1 MKKLLA
7 IVAIAVFAISFTSCK
22 SKVKDED
29 VKTAVQT
36 VLTANPDYNMLAV
49 DVKDGVATITGEV
62 KDETTRAG
70 INASLKEVKGVKEVV
85 NSATVTP
92 PPPPPVVINPDDA
105 LTTAVKDALKDH
117 TNVTATVADGVV
129 TLTGTVKN
137 QDEKRTVQQ
146 KISAL
151 KPKSI
156 ANNVTIK

>member
-29 VKTAVQT
+29 VKAAVQT

-70 INASLKEVKGVKEVV
+70 INTSLKEVKGVKEVV

-92 PPPPPVVINPDDA
+92 PPPPPVINPDDT

-117 TNVTATVADGVV
+117 PNVTATVADGVV

-156 ANNVTIK
+156 DSNKVTIK

>member
-36 VLTANPDYNMLAV
+36 ALTANPDYSMLAV
-49 DVKDGVATITGEV
+49 DVKEGVATITGEV
-62 KDETTRAG
+62 KDEATRAG
-70 INASLKEVKGVKEVV
+70 INAALKDIKGVKEVA
-85 NSATVTP
+85 NNATVTP
-92 PPPPPVVINPDDA
+92 PPPPVVVNPDDT
-105 LTTAVKDALKDH
+105 LISSVKDALKDH
-117 TNVTATVADGVV
+117 ATVVATVADGVV

-146 KISAL
+146 KVSAL

-156 ANNVTIK
+156 QNNVTIK

>member
-29 VKTAVQT
+29 VKAAVQT

-70 INASLKEVKGVKEVV
+70 INTSLKEVKGVKEVV

-92 PPPPPVVINPDDA
+92 PPPPPVINPDDT

-117 TNVTATVADGVV
+117 ANVTATVADGVV

-156 ANNVTIK
+156 TNNVTIK

>member
-29 VKTAVQT
+29 VKAAVQT

-70 INASLKEVKGVKEVV
+70 INTSLKEVKGVKEVV

-92 PPPPPVVINPDDA
+92 PAPPPVINPDDT

-117 TNVTATVADGVV
+117 ANVTATVADGVV

>member
-29 VKTAVQT
+29 VKAGVQT

-70 INASLKEVKGVKEVV
+70 INTSLKEVKGVKEVV

-92 PPPPPVVINPDDA
+92 PPPPPVINPDDT

-117 TNVTATVADGVV
+117 ANVTATVADGVV

>member
-29 VKTAVQT
+29 VKAAVQT
-36 VLTANPDYNMLAV
+36 TLTANPDYSTLAV
-49 DVKDGVATITGEV
+49 DVKDGVASISGEV
-62 KDETTRAG
+62 KDEATRAG
-70 INASLKEVKGVKEVV
+70 IVAALKDVKGVKDVV
-85 NSATVTP
+85 NNATVTP
-92 PPPPPVVINPDDA
+92 PPPPPVINPDDI
-105 LTTAVKDALKDH
+105 LTASVKDALKDH
-117 TNVTATVADGVV
+117 ATVTAAIAGGVV

-146 KISAL
+146 KVSAL

-156 ANNVTIK
+156 VNNVTIK

>member
-29 VKTAVQT
+29 VKAAVQT

-70 INASLKEVKGVKEVV
+70 INTSLKEVKGVKEVV

-92 PPPPPVVINPDDA
+92 PPPPPVINPDDT

-117 TNVTATVADGVV
+117 ANVTATVADGVV